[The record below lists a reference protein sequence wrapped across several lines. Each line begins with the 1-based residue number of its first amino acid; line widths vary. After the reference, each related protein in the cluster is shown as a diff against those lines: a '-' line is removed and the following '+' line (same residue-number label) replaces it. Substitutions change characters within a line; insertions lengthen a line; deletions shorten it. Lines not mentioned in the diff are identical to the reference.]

1 MLVTE
6 QVFDQL
12 LQDAVASCQGQ
23 FLEGALQQLHTLQ
36 RILCE
41 GKAVHQEPL
50 ALEIE
55 GLEECIGGHRVSGER
70 LIWLELEEGYAAG
83 IVVADEVVGGDLEQS
98 VEESVDDAG
107 DLFWM
112 GDGDVGDH
120 PV

>member
-1 MLVTE
+1 MEKGFTHTQQWLLVLHQPVDEQHLGQVLAELGQAHVHLVLVLVTE

-70 LIWLELEEGYAAG
+70 LI
-83 IVVADEVVGGDLEQS
+83 
-98 VEESVDDAG
+98 
-107 DLFWM
+107 
-112 GDGDVGDH
+112 
-120 PV
+120 